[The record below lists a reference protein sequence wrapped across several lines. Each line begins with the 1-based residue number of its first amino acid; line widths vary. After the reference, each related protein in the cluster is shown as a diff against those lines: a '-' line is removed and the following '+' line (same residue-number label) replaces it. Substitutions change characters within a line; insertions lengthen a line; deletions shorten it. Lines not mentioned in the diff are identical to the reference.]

1 MSMQLRIR
9 IDAYEHLVVGA
20 FVFSRQGTGQFP
32 SQFEVK
38 PEGDQVMVVNT
49 YAQCNRLQFQRRAR

>member
-9 IDAYEHLVVGA
+9 VDAYEHLVVGA

-32 SQFEVK
+32 SEFEVK
-38 PEGDQVMVVNT
+38 PEGVVNT
-49 YAQCNRLQFQRRAR
+49 YAQCTRLQFQRRAR